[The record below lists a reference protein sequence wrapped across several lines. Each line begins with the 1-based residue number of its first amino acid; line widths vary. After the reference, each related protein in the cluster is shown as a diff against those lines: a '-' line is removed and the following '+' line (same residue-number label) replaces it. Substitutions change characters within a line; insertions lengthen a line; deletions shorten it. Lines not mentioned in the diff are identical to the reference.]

1 MQSMIKILGTEA
13 LCDSSYEIGLEFE
26 VISCIKVLVH
36 EKLGKYYEIMLLSII
51 TCPQKFQHVILS
63 ETLDINRS

>member
-1 MQSMIKILGTEA
+1 MIKILGTEA

-36 EKLGKYYEIMLLSII
+36 EKLGKYSKVMFLSII
-51 TCPQKFQHVILS
+51 TCPQSFS
-63 ETLDINRS
+63 T